1 MAVWFWKEAWW
12 DLEGCFGGR
21 LTKFN
26 IYPPRWLEFST
37 YVEGFVVFV
46 L

>member
-26 IYPPRWLEFST
+26 IYPPPMVGIFNIC
-37 YVEGFVVFV
+37 
-46 L
+46 